1 MIKMSSVAYVMMSVE
16 TGTDERVLNELMK
29 IEGIKEACLVYGI
42 YDVVGKIEV
51 ESMDK
56 LREIIQ
62 AIRQLRVR
70 TTQTLIAY
78 KVAQT

>member
-1 MIKMSSVAYVMMSVE
+1 MSSVAYVMMSVE

>member
-16 TGTDERVLNELMK
+16 MGTDERVLNELMK